1 MLQKTHKFTTC
12 LSLTSLRRTV
22 FKVISEFTQQDDR
35 KKRTAKRLFVTNA
48 NVTGLG
54 LFALVDHVINF

>member
-1 MLQKTHKFTTC
+1 MLQKTHKYTTC
-12 LSLTSLRRTV
+12 LTSLRRTV
-22 FKVISEFTQQDDR
+22 FKVVSEFTQQDDR